1 MYIIFTFPLDPTS
14 IQGKLTAVMREI
26 AKVIIPRVLQSQSLL
41 WLISLLSMKALST
54 QTSPSRATNLQIN
67 SENCYQGKIAKAGCK
82 RLEENLCLPNVVFT
96 ACQMYCK
103 PL

>member
-14 IQGKLTAVMREI
+14 IQDKLTAVMREI

-41 WLISLLSMKALST
+41 WPNSLLSMKALST
-54 QTSPSRATNLQIN
+54 QASPSGATNLQIN
-67 SENCYQGKIAKAGCK
+67 SENCYQGKIAKARCK

-96 ACQMYCK
+96 ACQNV
-103 PL
+103 L